1 MDPILKHYFTN
12 FITSFELKNTGH
24 TPDEKK
30 KQESNHFE
38 KFVNYLISSID
49 YPEMFTGNLDLLD
62 YICVGGSNDT
72 GIDGVGIR
80 INDIIV
86 DSKDAINRITETSKK
101 INIDYIFIQTKMTQ
115 GFDIGEFSKFSLGVK
130 NFFSDSYL
138 PENKRLR
145 EVRALKDYI
154 YSEQKI
160 ISKLKNAP
168 NLLINYVTTGGD
180 INSDKNFLGAKKLLE
195 DDMRQST
202 MYFENI
208 YINYIG
214 GKQLIKFCK
223 ELENKYEVCL
233 NIKDIFPLIVNLE
246 SEDDIKK
253 AYNFTCDAREFLKI
267 LTKEDGQLRR
277 SLFYSN
283 VRDYLGN
290 KGSVNS
296 EIEET
301 IVQNPELFLLCNNG
315 ITIVCSDFEQVRD
328 KLVKIESP
336 QIVNGCQTSNS
347 IFNLRN
353 SQNIDKVQ
361 LLVRIISTD
370 NLDVSNKIVRGTN
383 KQNQVLDEAFEATR
397 LYHQDILEPYFL
409 AIDSTDKLYYER
421 RAKQYNNDDRIRKT
435 QIINMRIIIQAFVSI
450 ALERPHES
458 HIHEA
463 KLLEQYGGNEGMRIL
478 FADNHDPAI
487 YYICARIWNK
497 FDKYFREGRIN
508 HKYKTYKAH
517 LYFIVGKLAKNKP
530 SLFSPSKALK
540 KYIAE
545 IEKLISPNNFPDT
558 IQTAIKLFEI
568 AQKRWQDQGKSY
580 YGIKDN
586 KGFTELLAEVIN
598 PKEKYIEKINKNNKS
613 IFSGRIINI
622 IRRSNNWFGFI
633 ERDSQFDNLYFDA
646 RGYNGNIDNLAINQ
660 IIYYEIG
667 SNQQGEMAVNIKTEN
682 HKNIKEY

>member
-1 MDPILKHYFTN
+1 
-12 FITSFELKNTGH
+12 
-24 TPDEKK
+24 
-30 KQESNHFE
+30 
-38 KFVNYLISSID
+38 
-49 YPEMFTGNLDLLD
+49 
-62 YICVGGSNDT
+62 
-72 GIDGVGIR
+72 
-80 INDIIV
+80 
-86 DSKDAINRITETSKK
+86 
-101 INIDYIFIQTKMTQ
+101 MTQ

-138 PENKRLR
+138 PENKHLR
-145 EVRALKDYI
+145 EVRALKEYI

-160 ISKLKNAP
+160 ISKLKNAL

-214 GKQLIKFCK
+214 DKQLIKFCK

-450 ALERPHES
+450 ALESLMNLIYMRLNYS
-458 HIHEA
+458 NSMEA
-463 KLLEQYGGNEGMRIL
+463 M
-478 FADNHDPAI
+478 
-487 YYICARIWNK
+487 
-497 FDKYFREGRIN
+497 
-508 HKYKTYKAH
+508 
-517 LYFIVGKLAKNKP
+517 
-530 SLFSPSKALK
+530 
-540 KYIAE
+540 
-545 IEKLISPNNFPDT
+545 
-558 IQTAIKLFEI
+558 
-568 AQKRWQDQGKSY
+568 
-580 YGIKDN
+580 
-586 KGFTELLAEVIN
+586 
-598 PKEKYIEKINKNNKS
+598 KE
-613 IFSGRIINI
+613 
-622 IRRSNNWFGFI
+622 
-633 ERDSQFDNLYFDA
+633 
-646 RGYNGNIDNLAINQ
+646 
-660 IIYYEIG
+660 
-667 SNQQGEMAVNIKTEN
+667 
-682 HKNIKEY
+682 